1 MADAR
6 DDIAWAATPVQK
18 TGPYVTIMDGNGRLT
33 INAQQLV
40 EGQIKPG
47 SELAVLHEGNPDPF
61 LPPIGSEPVLLRPDF
76 KSDQI
81 TQGDAGSRSTNN
93 SFTAVLNGGLDDDRL
108 GIDVGR
114 PERIGLIDGGP
125 GVDTLFFSSQR
136 NDGSGSTIDLVGLGS
151 RIRNIEAIEIPT
163 GNTVNLDEALLLNTP
178 LHRLKLES
186 RGNANVTFQVREEYL
201 YIGDQI
207 DAGLAYSV
215 YAKPN
220 ANLQLWVQMG
230 RVGLNQELY
239 KFADDRSLQPLV
251 TRTSF
256 TDADGDRRTFVINSS
271 GGAFTKERPAR
282 LLNTSSVVNANS
294 SSFESV
300 SNNAIDLAPRSI
312 DFAAT
317 VSEGASTN
325 VAIDLAALVDD
336 IPQGR
341 RMVYYAIA
349 ADGGLSPL
357 TYSPREQGGARV
369 YDLDGNGRPDFMS
382 LRLTDGGPGDKD
394 GVVNGVIDDPS
405 TAGSLDLNPV
415 FSRVGSQTLT
425 AADPVKSGAPAS
437 LVLRASLTTRTG
449 GVNQIGYVVLEP
461 GELANAETLLADL
474 TALRSRAQLLFYSLE
489 SRDVVLTTTTA
500 FTREFLLV
508 NGQSVRFFQI
518 TDATLDDLS
527 SATDPRL
534 QFFSTGDLG
543 SNATSLA
550 LSSAAGVS
558 FNLEL
563 LNADQGLNALIGQ
576 EQGLAPVLD
585 FTAFSA
591 GQRLRGTLVMGRE
604 ADLDS
609 VIGFY
614 RVVDIQGTVRDQ
626 NGNLLR
632 PGDLGYKDAALLSQN
647 RVDALTGLTLA
658 DNQTS
663 SRAIEISETAYL
675 APFMQVQSHTYFAF
689 ADANTD
695 RYAHFKMLGTNLVGA
710 EDLHGGGD
718 FDHDDRVFGFSFSQ
732 IVNPGD

>member
-1 MADAR
+1 
-6 DDIAWAATPVQK
+6 
-18 TGPYVTIMDGNGRLT
+18 
-33 INAQQLV
+33 
-40 EGQIKPG
+40 
-47 SELAVLHEGNPDPF
+47 
-61 LPPIGSEPVLLRPDF
+61 LRPGF
-76 KSDQI
+76 SSDQI
-81 TQGDAGSRSTNN
+81 TQAASGSRTTNN
-93 SFTAVLNGGLDDDRL
+93 EFSAVLKGGLDDDRL

-163 GNTVNLDEALLLNTP
+163 GNTLNLDEALLLNTP

-215 YAKPN
+215 YSKPN

-239 KFADDRSLQPLV
+239 KFADDRSLQPMV

-282 LLNTSSVVNANS
+282 LLNTSSVVNS

-300 SNNAIDLAPRSI
+300 SNNGIDLAPRSI

-317 VSEGASTN
+317 VIEGASTN

-336 IPQGR
+336 DDIPQGR

-349 ADGGLSPL
+349 SDGGLSPL
-357 TYSPREQGGARV
+357 TYSPRKGGGARV
-369 YDLDGNGRPDFMS
+369 YDLDVNGRPDFMS

-405 TAGSLDLNPV
+405 TAGSLELNPV

-437 LVLRASLTTRTG
+437 LVLRASLTARTA

-461 GELANAETLLADL
+461 GELANADALLADL
-474 TALRSRAQLLFYSLE
+474 TALRGRAQLLFYSLE
-489 SRDVVLTTTTA
+489 SRDVVLPTTTA

-518 TDATLDDLS
+518 TDATLEDLS

-550 LSSAAGVS
+550 LSSTAGVR

-591 GQRLRGTLVMGRE
+591 GQRLLGTLVMGRE
-604 ADLDS
+604 AALDS
-609 VIGFY
+609 VIGLY
-614 RVVDIQGTVRDQ
+614 RIVDILGTVRDQ

-663 SRAIEISETAYL
+663 SRAIELSESAYL
-675 APFMQVQSHTYFAF
+675 APFMQVQNHTFFAF

-695 RYAHFKMLGTNLVGA
+695 RYSHFKILGNNLFGA
-710 EDLHGGGD
+710 EDLLGGGD
-718 FDHDDRVFGFSFSQ
+718 GDHDDRVFGFSFSQ
-732 IVNPGD
+732 IANLGA